1 MNWLYALPFINNCYL
16 SNGTGGGTI
25 YCPSCGSKGRF
36 SYWFVSIS
44 SPGLVFLSMLMN
56 SDAFLLLSSW
66 SCLSRDSD
74 SRCWAEQR
82 NQNVPNKLIIIHMP
96 HLNVTQFALKSNLN
110 RACSILYSCI
120 CPRTKQHQRAVGTE
134 QQHFYPQYLCIHPSS
149 LQCPIKIHYFKIYL
163 RASKYIAS
171 LNPFKQLLVS
181 EQDGTWASVQHN
193 SR

>member
-1 MNWLYALPFINNCYL
+1 MTEINYCRSVAYIKILSKRPNYEIACINWLYALPFINNCYL
-16 SNGTGGGTI
+16 SNGTGVGTI

-82 NQNVPNKLIIIHMP
+82 NQNVPNKLIILYTCHIWMLHSLHWKVTWTEHAAFSICVSSREQNNTKELP
-96 HLNVTQFALKSNLN
+96 ELNNNIFTP
-110 RACSILYSCI
+110 SICVYTLYLYNA
-120 CPRTKQHQRAVGTE
+120 Q
-134 QQHFYPQYLCIHPSS
+134 
-149 LQCPIKIHYFKIYL
+149 
-163 RASKYIAS
+163 SKYTT
-171 LNPFKQLLVS
+171 LKY
-181 EQDGTWASVQHN
+181 TWGL
-193 SR
+193 